1 MAQIQKGFTYT
12 TTSPNNEVTAANL
25 NQLADSATLLP
36 GAITDQTLKSNPVA
50 ADQVLI
56 WDSAASAL
64 KKATVGSLPDSVS
77 YPLSVAN
84 GGTGASSLTS
94 GYLKGNGASAVSSV
108 ASIPGADVSGN
119 ITGNAAGLTAT
130 LGTNRGGTGLT
141 TTPANG
147 ELLIGNGT
155 GFTMATLTAGANVT
169 ITNSSGAITIAAA
182 GGGGG
187 GGSGTVTS
195 VNVSGGTTGLS
206 FTGGPVTTS
215 GTITATGTLAL
226 TNGGTGATTAAG
238 ARTALGL
245 GNLAVLNT
253 VNDGY
258 WSGTA
263 LSIANGGTGS
273 TTASGARTNLGL
285 GTLATLSSVSDTNFT
300 GSLSIAKGGTG
311 AGDAATAR
319 SNLGLGSLATASS
332 INNGNW
338 SGAALAVGNGG
349 TGATNATDARAN
361 LGLGTLATQNSSAA
375 EVTGIKIGNG
385 SSNST
390 LNVVYAET
398 TTQAFTGGSPTE
410 TFSIS
415 LSNRGFSSKPNVG
428 LIQCFDSLYVV
439 SYDWDNSTASSASC
453 VLRSVDGSNI
463 PAATARFFFVFAG
476 TS

>member
-56 WDSAASAL
+56 WDSAYSVL
-64 KKATVGSLPDSVS
+64 KKATVGSLPDSVT
-77 YPLSVAN
+77 YPLTVAN
-84 GGTGASSLTS
+84 GGTGANTLAS

-215 GTITATGTLAL
+215 GTITASGTLAL
-226 TNGGTGATTAAG
+226 ANGGTGATTASA
-238 ARTALGL
+238 ARSALGL

-273 TTASGARTNLGL
+273 TTASGARSALGL
-285 GTLATLSSVSDTNFT
+285 GNLATLSLVSDAQFT
-300 GSLSIAKGGTG
+300 GSLSISKGGTG
-311 AGDAATAR
+311 AGDAGTAR
-319 SNLGLGSLATASS
+319 TNLGLGNLATLST

-338 SGAALAVGNGG
+338 SGTALSVANGG
-349 TGATNATDARAN
+349 TGATSAGSARTN
-361 LGLGTLATQNSSAA
+361 LGLGTIATQDASSVSAGA
-375 EVTGIKIGNG
+375 IAVTGAITGNNSTAELNIFGGNG
-385 SSNST
+385 SSIKVVCGEDPSAGSLLGYLVLNINGNSRK
-390 LNVVYAET
+390 VP
-398 TTQAFTGGSPTE
+398 F
-410 TFSIS
+410 
-415 LSNRGFSSKPNVG
+415 
-428 LIQCFDSLYVV
+428 
-439 SYDWDNSTASSASC
+439 YD
-453 VLRSVDGSNI
+453 L
-463 PAATARFFFVFAG
+463 
-476 TS
+476 

>member
-56 WDSAASAL
+56 WDSAYSVL
-64 KKATVGSLPDSVS
+64 KKATVGSLPDSVT
-77 YPLSVAN
+77 YPLTVAN
-84 GGTGASSLTS
+84 GGTGANTLAS

-130 LGTNRGGTGLT
+130 LGTNRGGSGLT

-215 GTITATGTLAL
+215 GTITASGTLAL
-226 TNGGTGATTAAG
+226 ANGGTGATTASA
-238 ARTALGL
+238 ARSALGL
-245 GNLAVLNT
+245 GNLATLNT

-285 GTLATLSSVSDTNFT
+285 GNLATLSLVSDAQFT

-311 AGDAATAR
+311 AGDAGTAR
-319 SNLGLGSLATASS
+319 TNLGLGNLATLST

-338 SGAALAVGNGG
+338 SGTALSVANGG
-349 TGATNATDARAN
+349 TGATSAGSARTN
-361 LGLGTLATQNSSAA
+361 LGLGTIATQDASSVSAGA
-375 EVTGIKIGNG
+375 IAVTGAITGN
-385 SSNST
+385 
-390 LNVVYAET
+390 
-398 TTQAFTGGSPTE
+398 
-410 TFSIS
+410 
-415 LSNRGFSSKPNVG
+415 
-428 LIQCFDSLYVV
+428 
-439 SYDWDNSTASSASC
+439 NSTAELNIFGGNSGSIKVVCGEDPSAGNLLGYL
-453 VLRSVDGSNI
+453 VLNI
-463 PAATARFFFVFAG
+463 NGNSRKVPFYDL
-476 TS
+476 

>member
-1 MAQIQKGFTYT
+1 MAQIQRGYNYT
-12 TTSPNNEVTAANL
+12 TISPNNEVTAANL

-36 GAITDQTLKSNPVA
+36 GAITDQTLKSTPVA
-50 ADQVLI
+50 TDQVLI

-64 KKATVGSLPDSVS
+64 KKATVGSLPDSVA
-77 YPLSVAN
+77 YPLTVAN

-94 GYLKGNGASAVSSV
+94 GYLKGNGTSAVSSV

-119 ITGNAAGLTAT
+119 IAGNAAGLTAT
-130 LGTNRGGTGLT
+130 LGTNRGGSGLT

-206 FTGGPVTTS
+206 FTGGPITTS
-215 GTITATGTLAL
+215 GTITASGTLAL
-226 TNGGTGATTAAG
+226 ANGGTGATTAAT

-245 GNLAVLNT
+245 GNLSVLNT
-253 VNDGY
+253 INDGY

-285 GTLATLSSVSDTNFT
+285 GNLATLSLVSDAQFT
-300 GSLSIAKGGTG
+300 GSLSISKGGTG

-319 SNLGLGSLATASS
+319 TNLGLGNLATLST

-338 SGAALAVGNGG
+338 SGTALSVANGG
-349 TGATNATDARAN
+349 TGATSAGSARTN
-361 LGLGTLATQNSSAA
+361 LGLGTIATQDASSVSAGA
-375 EVTGIKIGNG
+375 IAVTGAITGNNSTAELNIFGGNG
-385 SSNST
+385 SSIKVVCGEDPSAGSLLGYLVLNINGNSRK
-390 LNVVYAET
+390 VP
-398 TTQAFTGGSPTE
+398 F
-410 TFSIS
+410 
-415 LSNRGFSSKPNVG
+415 
-428 LIQCFDSLYVV
+428 
-439 SYDWDNSTASSASC
+439 YD
-453 VLRSVDGSNI
+453 L
-463 PAATARFFFVFAG
+463 
-476 TS
+476 

>member
-56 WDSAASAL
+56 WDSAYSVL
-64 KKATVGSLPDSVS
+64 KKATVGSLPDSVT
-77 YPLSVAN
+77 YPLTVAN
-84 GGTGASSLTS
+84 GGTGANTLAS

-215 GTITATGTLAL
+215 GTITASGTLAL
-226 TNGGTGATTAAG
+226 ANGGTGATTASA
-238 ARTALGL
+238 ARSALGL

-263 LSIANGGTGS
+263 LHRERRHGIHDGIRRPLC
-273 TTASGARTNLGL
+273 ARPRKSRD
-285 GTLATLSSVSDTNFT
+285 AV
-300 GSLSIAKGGTG
+300 
-311 AGDAATAR
+311 AG
-319 SNLGLGSLATASS
+319 
-332 INNGNW
+332 
-338 SGAALAVGNGG
+338 V
-349 TGATNATDARAN
+349 
-361 LGLGTLATQNSSAA
+361 
-375 EVTGIKIGNG
+375 
-385 SSNST
+385 
-390 LNVVYAET
+390 
-398 TTQAFTGGSPTE
+398 
-410 TFSIS
+410 
-415 LSNRGFSSKPNVG
+415 
-428 LIQCFDSLYVV
+428 
-439 SYDWDNSTASSASC
+439 
-453 VLRSVDGSNI
+453 
-463 PAATARFFFVFAG
+463 
-476 TS
+476 